1 MGIIALIAWLT
12 TAGAGLYLLAVWL
25 IEYDRDFQRA
35 AATRLPIP
43 VLGGHALLAVAGLLT
58 WTAYLILDDDRL
70 AWAAVIILGGVAV
83 LGLTMAVRWLA
94 VYRATPAPARLRV
107 AHGAAGGAAG
117 GEATAAG
124 GPSVPP
130 ERNFPV
136 TVVIVHGVCAVATV
150 ALVLLTALGVFD
162 T

>member
-1 MGIIALIAWLT
+1 MGLIALFAWLT

-43 VLGGHALLAVAGLLT
+43 VLSGHALLAVTGLLT
-58 WTAYLILDDDRL
+58 WLGYLVFDNDRL
-70 AWAAVIILGGVAV
+70 AWAAVIILGAVAV

-94 VYRATPAPARLRV
+94 VYRATPAAARMRAGRGGGQAAAVPA
-107 AHGAAGGAAG
+107 A
-117 GEATAAG
+117 

-136 TVVIVHGVCAVATV
+136 SVVLVHGLFAVATL
-150 ALVLLTALGVFD
+150 ALVLLTALGVFES
-162 T
+162 